1 MPTDAEK
8 GILSTDLNLWETRRD
23 LLEDIWGNIWDLC
36 RDGVA
41 VQSNKVTQC
50 EQFDIFNHHRYL
62 LPHSIVP
69 LTARLTL
76 QRRCRDLYWQSA
88 DRKERDRKI
97 ERQALTMRAVLSV
110 TWQCSPSSQSRGQ
123 SVRTLYVCIST
134 RVLEL
139 DENLITY
146 KQSAQIETSYV
157 LESWPD
163 TDIMPDRKYFEKTLH
178 HLTAVLIILFLPLEL
193 NWKKTDLEYFFKQR
207 NAGRVT
213 KFMSL
218 LKPVPAKVRG
228 SADTKLY

>member
-1 MPTDAEK
+1 MPADAEK

-76 QRRCRDLYWQSA
+76 QRRWRDLYWQSA
-88 DRKERDRKI
+88 DRKERDREI

-178 HLTAVLIILFLPLEL
+178 PSHRCADHPLP
-193 NWKKTDLEYFFKQR
+193 
-207 NAGRVT
+207 
-213 KFMSL
+213 
-218 LKPVPAKVRG
+218 PAW
-228 SADTKLY
+228 TKLKKDRLGIFFQTEKCRTCDKIYVPIKACASQGQGVSRY

>member
-76 QRRCRDLYWQSA
+76 QRGLERPLLTICWQERERQRDRETGSDHESSIECDMTMFPFQPVTGPISA
-88 DRKERDRKI
+88 DIVCLYQHEGAGAGWKLNYLQTVSSDWDFLCAGVLARHRHNAGQKI
-97 ERQALTMRAVLSV
+97 FWEDS
-110 TWQCSPSSQSRGQ
+110 SPSHR
-123 SVRTLYVCIST
+123 CA
-134 RVLEL
+134 
-139 DENLITY
+139 DH
-146 KQSAQIETSYV
+146 
-157 LESWPD
+157 P
-163 TDIMPDRKYFEKTLH
+163 
-178 HLTAVLIILFLPLEL
+178 LPP
-193 NWKKTDLEYFFKQR
+193 R
-207 NAGRVT
+207 R
-213 KFMSL
+213 
-218 LKPVPAKVRG
+218 
-228 SADTKLY
+228 TKLKKDRLGIFFQTEKCRTCDKIYVPIKACASQGQGVSRY